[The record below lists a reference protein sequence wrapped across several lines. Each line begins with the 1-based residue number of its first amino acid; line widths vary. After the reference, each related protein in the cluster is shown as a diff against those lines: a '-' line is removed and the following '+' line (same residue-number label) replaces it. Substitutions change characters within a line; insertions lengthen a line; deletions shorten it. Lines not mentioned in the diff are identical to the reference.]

1 MYSPED
7 GLIQQR
13 KTNFCY
19 ALGAK
24 VPSRMVLYLLSWSG
38 FLVSFMMRND
48 INFALV
54 AMVRANET
62 STTKITTAQTT
73 ATTILNDLTTT
84 TQNLTNDN
92 MYLKRNNFSN
102 LSNDLNS
109 NNSNNFIFI
118 NENYSNYNTG
128 SDLIKNTKTT
138 TNDTTSTNNN
148 GSINNFTNIE
158 RCDEKFINKKNV
170 TYRQYD
176 WDSTTKGAIL
186 GSFYWCY
193 VLSQVA
199 GGIATQYFGTK
210 KVFGWSQFATGCCS
224 FLIPYAADL
233 HYVAVV
239 VLRSIQGFAS
249 GLTWPA
255 MYALV
260 GFWIPLAERSRFMS
274 SFQGFSIGIGLT
286 YPLCGFIINHFG
298 WPYVFYTT
306 GSLAMLWCIV
316 WYLLAFNSPK
326 EHPRI
331 SPSEL
336 EYIEVN
342 VSREVKESQGMRVP
356 WKSIFTSLPVWAI
369 GITTFGRIW
378 VHYQF
383 ILSGPIFMKQI
394 LGLCYQSNGL
404 LSGLPFLCSYISSVF
419 FCYAADKLVCN
430 QIISLTNVRKIFT
443 AASQIIPGILLLFI
457 GYINNIVLVL
467 VVWFIAVTFVTAS
480 YAGAMASIVDIAPNL
495 AGPVLAFAQTIHMS
509 ASFLSP
515 VVTGLIVQNESSIDE
530 WRRVFWVSCVIAI
543 CTYSMFQFYGT
554 ADIQMWNYRQNKI
567 TSNAEESDKLKKPD
581 ITERSCKNKE

>member
-7 GLIQQR
+7 GLIHQR

-24 VPSRMVLYLLSWSG
+24 VPSRMVLYFLSWSG

-54 AMVRANET
+54 AMVRANDT
-62 STTKITTAQTT
+62 SITTTT
-73 ATTILNDLTTT
+73 ATTVLNDVT
-84 TQNLTNDN
+84 TQ
-92 MYLKRNNFSN
+92 YLLNNYTQQAYTQNN
-102 LSNDLNS
+102 LSN
-109 NNSNNFIFI
+109 
-118 NENYSNYNTG
+118 NYSNSNFNSNSKSLNFHFNNISIYK
-128 SDLIKNTKTT
+128 S
-138 TNDTTSTNNN
+138 STNE
-148 GSINNFTNIE
+148 SSSVNNFTNIDWI
-158 RCDEKFINKKNV
+158 DEKFKNKKNI
-170 TYRQYD
+170 TYHQYD
-176 WDSTTKGAIL
+176 WDSATKGAIL

-233 HYVAVV
+233 HYIAVV
-239 VLRSIQGFAS
+239 ILRSIQGFAS

-286 YPLCGFIINHFG
+286 YPLCGFIIDHFG

-306 GSLAMLWCIV
+306 GSLAMLWCIM

-331 SPSEL
+331 SSSEL
-336 EYIEVN
+336 EYIELN

-394 LGLCYQSNGL
+394 LGLRYQSNGL
-404 LSGLPFLCSYISSVF
+404 LSGTPFLCSYVSSVF

-430 QIISLTNVRKIFT
+430 QIMSLTNVRKLFT
-443 AASQIIPGILLLFI
+443 AASQIIPGVLLLVI
-457 GYINNIVLVL
+457 GYADNIILVL

-515 VVTGLIVQNESSIDE
+515 VITGLIVVHEESIDE
-530 WRRVFWVSCVIAI
+530 WRQVFWVSCIIAI
-543 CTYSMFQFYGT
+543 CTYFMFQIYGT
-554 ADIQMWNYRQNKI
+554 ADVQSWNHLRKK
-567 TSNAEESDKLKKPD
+567 SGSSEEESDKLKK
-581 ITERSCKNKE
+581 TESGSKESE

>member
-7 GLIQQR
+7 GLLQQR

-24 VPSRMVLYLLSWSG
+24 VPSRMVLYFLSWSG

-54 AMVRANET
+54 AMVRENDTT
-62 STTKITTAQTT
+62 SI
-73 ATTILNDLTTT
+73 TTT
-84 TQNLTNDN
+84 TLSSNVLNDVTTQMPLNNFTNHE
-92 MYLKRNNFSN
+92 MYLKLNNFSN
-102 LSNDLNS
+102 LSDDFKFSLNS
-109 NNSNNFIFI
+109 NYSNISLMILNK
-118 NENYSNYNTG
+118 NNSNYN
-128 SDLIKNTKTT
+128 DNNNYIFNNKTF
-138 TNDTTSTNNN
+138 NTTSTNN
-148 GSINNFTNIE
+148 SSSVKKSTTIE
-158 RCDEKFINKKNV
+158 IFDEKFINKRNV

-233 HYVAVV
+233 HYIAVV
-239 VLRSIQGFAS
+239 ILRSIQGFAS

-286 YPLCGFIINHFG
+286 YPLCGFIIDRFG

-306 GSLAMLWCIV
+306 GSLAMLWCIM

-342 VSREVKESQGMRVP
+342 VSREVKESQGMQVP

-394 LGLCYQSNGL
+394 LGLHYQSNGL

-419 FCYAADKLVCN
+419 FCYAADKLVCK
-430 QIISLTNVRKIFT
+430 QMMSLTNVRKLFT
-443 AASQIIPGILLLFI
+443 AASQIIPGVLLLFI
-457 GYINNIVLVL
+457 GYINNIILVL

-480 YAGAMASIVDIAPNL
+480 YAGAMACIVDLAPNL

-515 VVTGLIVQNESSIDE
+515 VVTGLIVQNEKSRDE
-530 WRRVFWVSCVIAI
+530 WRQVFWVSCMIAI
-543 CTYSMFQFYGT
+543 FTYSMFQIYGT
-554 ADIQMWNYRQNKI
+554 AEIQSWNQMRKKND
-567 TSNAEESDKLKKPD
+567 SNEEEVEKRLK
-581 ITERSCKNKE
+581 

>member
-7 GLIQQR
+7 GLIHQR

-24 VPSRMVLYLLSWSG
+24 VPSRMVLYFLSWSG

-54 AMVRANET
+54 AMVRANDT
-62 STTKITTAQTT
+62 STTT
-73 ATTILNDLTTT
+73 TTIPNDVT
-84 TQNLTNDN
+84 TQSSFKNFTDQ
-92 MYLKRNNFSN
+92 MYLQNNFSN
-102 LSNDLNS
+102 LN
-109 NNSNNFIFI
+109 NNSNFDDSESNTNSLMFL
-118 NENYSNYNTG
+118 NENNNYNNNINFNNI
-128 SDLIKNTKTT
+128 LN
-138 TNDTTSTNNN
+138 TTSTNN
-148 GSINNFTNIE
+148 SRSVKNFTNI
-158 RCDEKFINKKNV
+158 DGFDGKFKNKKNV
-170 TYRQYD
+170 TYHQYD

-224 FLIPYAADL
+224 FLIPYAADF
-233 HYVAVV
+233 HYIAVV
-239 VLRSIQGFAS
+239 ILRSIQGFAS

-286 YPLCGFIINHFG
+286 YPLCGFIIDHFG

-306 GSLAMLWCIV
+306 GSLAMLWCIM

-394 LGLCYQSNGL
+394 LGLRYQSNGL

-419 FCYAADKLVCN
+419 FCYAADKLVCK
-430 QIISLTNVRKIFT
+430 QIMSLTNVRKLFT
-443 AASQIIPGILLLFI
+443 AASQIIPGVLLLFI
-457 GYINNIVLVL
+457 GYIDNIILVL

-515 VVTGLIVQNESSIDE
+515 VITGLIVVNERSIDE
-530 WRRVFWVSCVIAI
+530 WRQVFWVSCIIAI
-543 CTYSMFQFYGT
+543 CTYSMFQIYGT
-554 ADIQMWNYRQNKI
+554 ADVQSWNRMRKK
-567 TSNAEESDKLKKPD
+567 NASSEEESDKLKK
-581 ITERSCKNKE
+581 TESGSKDSE